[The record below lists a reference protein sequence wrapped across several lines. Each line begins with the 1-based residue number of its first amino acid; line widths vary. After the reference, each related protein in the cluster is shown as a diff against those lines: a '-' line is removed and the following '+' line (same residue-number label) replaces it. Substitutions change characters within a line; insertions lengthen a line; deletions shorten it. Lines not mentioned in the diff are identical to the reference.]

1 MKAIYKRELKAYFQS
16 MIGWLFCAVTLFFI
30 SLYFVSYNLM
40 GGYSYIAYALSAAAF
55 IFIISIPILTMR
67 ILAEERKQKIDQLIF
82 TAPIPLWKV
91 VVGKYLAMATV
102 FMIPMLIVCTYP
114 IIMSFYGTISFA
126 ECYVS
131 ILGFTL
137 YGLTGIALGL
147 FISGL
152 TESQVIS
159 AVLTLVA
166 MFLTYMMSGITNMI
180 SSEGN
185 IITKILE
192 CFNFSS
198 RITAFYDGTF
208 SVPGVIYYVSVIG
221 LLLFLTTQA
230 IQKRRYTI
238 STKKLKLGAYST
250 TMIAVV
256 TVAVVF
262 LNLMANELPE
272 SIKTIDLTSNKLY
285 SITEDTENFLAQL
298 SEDITIYVLA
308 PENNHDTNVE
318 KTLNKYK
325 EKSSHIKIEYK
336 DPSIYPGFA
345 SGYSDSNLSA
355 GSLIIESGKRAKTI
369 DYSDLY
375 VTEIDYTTYSQSVT
389 GYDAEGQITSALSYV
404 TNENNT
410 KVYEITGHGEI
421 DLTESFTSSLTKAN
435 VEVESLN
442 LISAD
447 SIPEDAEAI
456 VIMSPQSDFSQDDVK
471 KVSTYLENGG
481 NAMVS
486 IGWTED
492 AMENLGGLLKEYGL
506 TLGREVVVESSQNG
520 YLQNPFYLLPNI
532 QSSEI
537 TSAVSGNYY
546 IFMPYCI
553 GITEDTSDENI
564 SITTLLTSSDSAYG
578 KADVQNAS
586 SYGKEEGDSVGPFN
600 LGVLSVKALE
610 EGSSKLVVYSSD
622 SLFTDEA
629 DSVVSGANKELFKST
644 INSLVDTDVS
654 VSIAAKD
661 YDTSSITVPQMQTL
675 IIGLVTLIAIP
686 LIMLITGIIIIIK
699 RRKG

>member
-1 MKAIYKRELKAYFQS
+1 MKAIYKRELRAYFQS
-16 MIGWLFCAVTLFFI
+16 LTGWLFCAVTLFFI
-30 SLYFVSYNLM
+30 SLYFVSYNLL

-82 TAPIPLWKV
+82 TAPVPLWKI

-102 FMIPMLIVCTYP
+102 FMIPMLIVCIYP
-114 IIMSFYGTISFA
+114 VIMSFYGTISFA
-126 ECYVS
+126 ECYVA

-147 FISGL
+147 FISGI

-159 AVLTLVA
+159 AVITLVA

-198 RITAFYDGTF
+198 RITSFYDGTF
-208 SVPGVIYYVSVIG
+208 YVPGVVYYVSVTG
-221 LLLFLTTQA
+221 LLLFLTTQV

-238 STKKLKLGAYST
+238 STKKLKVGAYST

-272 SIKTIDLTSNKLY
+272 SIQNIDLTSNKLY

-298 SEDITIYVLA
+298 SEDVTIYVLA

-336 DPSIYPGFA
+336 DPSIYPAFA
-345 SGYSDSNLSA
+345 SNYSDSNPSA
-355 GSLIIESGKRAKTI
+355 GSLIIESGKRSKVI
-369 DYSDLY
+369 DYNELY
-375 VTEIDYTTYSQSVT
+375 VTEVDYTTYSQTVT

-404 TNENNT
+404 TNESNT
-410 KVYEITGHGEI
+410 KIYEITGHGET
-421 DLTESFTSSLTKAN
+421 DLAESFTSSLTKAN

-456 VIMSPQSDFSQDDVK
+456 VVMAPQSDFSQDDVK
-471 KVSTYLENGG
+471 KVTTYLENGG
-481 NAMVS
+481 NAMIS

-492 AMENLGGLLKEYGL
+492 TMENLGGLLKEYGL
-506 TLGREVVVESSQNG
+506 SLGRDVVVESDQNG
-520 YLQNPFYLLPNI
+520 YLQNPFYLLPTV
-532 QSSEI
+532 QSTDI
-537 TSAVSGNYY
+537 TSAISGNYY

-553 GITEDTSDENI
+553 GITVDSSDESN
-564 SITTLLTSSDSAYG
+564 SITTLLTSSNSAYG
-578 KADVQNAS
+578 KADIQSAT
-586 SYGKEEGDSVGPFN
+586 SYGKEEGDSEGPFN
-600 LGVLSVKALE
+600 LGVLSEKALD

-622 SLFTDEA
+622 SLFNDET

-644 INSLVDTDVS
+644 INSMVDTDVS

-661 YDTSSITVPQMQTL
+661 YETSSLTVPQMQTL
-675 IIGLVTLIAIP
+675 IIGLITLIAIP
-686 LIMLITGIIIIIK
+686 LVMLLTGIIIIVK

>member
-1 MKAIYKRELKAYFQS
+1 MKAIYKRELRAYFQS
-16 MIGWLFCAVTLFFI
+16 LTGWLFCAVTLFFI
-30 SLYFVSYNLM
+30 SLYFVSYNLL

-82 TAPIPLWKV
+82 TAPVPLWKV

-102 FMIPMLIVCTYP
+102 FMIPMLIVCIYP

-126 ECYVS
+126 ECYVA
-131 ILGFTL
+131 ILGFIL
-137 YGLTGIALGL
+137 YGITGIALGL
-147 FISGL
+147 FISGI

-159 AVLTLVA
+159 AVITLVA

-198 RITAFYDGTF
+198 RITSFYDGTF
-208 SVPGVIYYVSVIG
+208 YVPGVVYFVSATG
-221 LLLFLTTQA
+221 LLLFLTTQV

-238 STKKLKLGAYST
+238 STKKLKVGAYST

-272 SIKTIDLTSNKLY
+272 SIQTIDLTSNKLY

-298 SEDITIYVLA
+298 SENVTIYVLA

-336 DPSIYPGFA
+336 DPSIYPAFA
-345 SGYSDSNLSA
+345 SNYSDSSLSP
-355 GSLIIESGKRAKTI
+355 GSLIIESGKRSKVI
-369 DYSDLY
+369 DYNELY
-375 VTEIDYTTYSQSVT
+375 VTEMDYTTYSQTVT

-404 TNENNT
+404 TSERNT
-410 KVYEITGHGEI
+410 KIYEITGHGET
-421 DLTESFTSSLTKAN
+421 DLAESFTSSLTKAN

-456 VIMSPQSDFSQDDVK
+456 VIMAPQSDFSQDDIK
-471 KVSTYLENGG
+471 KVTTYLENGG
-481 NAMVS
+481 NAMIS

-492 AMENLGGLLKEYGL
+492 AMENLGRLLKDYGL
-506 TLGREVVVESSQNG
+506 SLGRDVVVESDQNG
-520 YLQNPFYLLPNI
+520 YLQNPFYLLPTV
-532 QSSEI
+532 QSTDI

-553 GITEDTSDENI
+553 GITKDSSDESN
-564 SITTLLTSSDSAYG
+564 SITTLLTSSDSSYG
-578 KADVQNAS
+578 KADIQNAA
-586 SYGKEEGDSVGPFN
+586 SYEKEEGDSEGPFN
-600 LGVLSVKALE
+600 LGVLSEKALD
-610 EGSSKLVVYSSD
+610 EGSSKLIVYSSD
-622 SLFTDEA
+622 SLFTDET

-644 INSLVDTDVS
+644 INSMVDTDVS

-661 YDTSSITVPQMQTL
+661 YETSSLTVPQMQVL
-675 IIGLVTLIAIP
+675 IIGLITLIAIP
-686 LIMLITGIIIIIK
+686 LVMLLTGIIIIVK